1 MKVGRKRK
9 LLTGIKK
16 RKEATGIKRK
26 KRREEGK

>member
-16 RKEATGIKRK
+16 RKESTGIKRK